1 MPASVVRVRD
11 ALRGNSLPIAP
22 ILRPARRHAQG
33 NVQLQGFLRAFMEL
47 LGDHFTRLGE
57 AAPPPSPAPPPPP
70 PQALECALPAG
81 AADADVQAVLAHPEL
96 AALLA
101 DARTRQLLR
110 ECAEGGPRALA
121 AALRQPAQRAALA
134 LLARHGLVRFE

>member
-1 MPASVVRVRD
+1 
-11 ALRGNSLPIAP
+11 
-22 ILRPARRHAQG
+22 
-33 NVQLQGFLRAFMEL
+33 MEL

-57 AAPPPSPAPPPPP
+57 AAPPPSPAPPQPP
-70 PQALECALPAG
+70 PQARVGALLPAG